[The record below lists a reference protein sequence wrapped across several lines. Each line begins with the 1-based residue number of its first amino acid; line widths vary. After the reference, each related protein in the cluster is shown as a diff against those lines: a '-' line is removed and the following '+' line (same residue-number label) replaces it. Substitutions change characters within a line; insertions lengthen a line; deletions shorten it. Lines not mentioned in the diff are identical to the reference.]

1 MDAGLSRAQCPS
13 RLPSLT
19 ILESPTFGT
28 VGSRARWATRPFLG
42 ANGGLEA
49 IKSLAPSFG
58 RKISHVVA
66 KRGKADWS
74 RFQGV
79 GCKCEGM
86 SGDAE
91 WARWQSSAR
100 ARAES
105 EATMRQQPPEQVAL
119 AFRVFHGDKLAK
131 VQEHFPDETLSAPL
145 LGVVQRRRFQRQG
158 ALNPRSCALRQ
169 RSLLSPSIAALT
181 AAALATLAFLLPPP
195 LPSPSP

>member
-1 MDAGLSRAQCPS
+1 VIWRKNICEPTVRIRAECATSSRLAQRVISTNADFLRLSPKGSTDPGDKPEQHLHDQARHSRLTTNPLLDAGLSRAQCPS

-79 GCKCEGM
+79 GCKC
-86 SGDAE
+86 
-91 WARWQSSAR
+91 
-100 ARAES
+100 
-105 EATMRQQPPEQVAL
+105 
-119 AFRVFHGDKLAK
+119 
-131 VQEHFPDETLSAPL
+131 
-145 LGVVQRRRFQRQG
+145 
-158 ALNPRSCALRQ
+158 
-169 RSLLSPSIAALT
+169 
-181 AAALATLAFLLPPP
+181 ATLTMVKRVGRWIAPINALCVPGAIG
-195 LPSPSP
+195 